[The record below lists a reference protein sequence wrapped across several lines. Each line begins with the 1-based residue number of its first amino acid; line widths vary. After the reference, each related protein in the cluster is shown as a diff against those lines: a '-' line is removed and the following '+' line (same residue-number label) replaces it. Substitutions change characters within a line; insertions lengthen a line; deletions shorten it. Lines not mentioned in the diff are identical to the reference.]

1 MVIRYGVI
9 GTGMMGREHI
19 ANIAHLPGA
28 EVTALADPHPASLD
42 TAEGM
47 APGAARFGDYRRL
60 LEAEICDAVV
70 IATPNMTHADV
81 LGDVLGADLHVLVEK
96 PLCTTVADCRRVI
109 DAAADHRG
117 VIRVGLEYRYM
128 APFARLIEEVAGGA
142 VGRVRMVS
150 MREHRFP
157 FLSKV
162 DDWNRFSDNTGG
174 TLVEKCCHFFDLMN
188 LVMPG
193 RPVRVFASGGQAVNH
208 RDERYG
214 GRTPD
219 IDDNAYVVVEYDDG
233 ARAMLDLCM
242 FAEATHNQQEFAVMG
257 DAGKVEALVPE
268 HIVRIGRRGE
278 HSIGNV
284 QTFPAPVEAP
294 FEGLHHG
301 SSYVEHERFM
311 EAVVAVECAD
321 ANARSLQALEDAML
335 CVAMGVAGQRSLA
348 TGVPAALADVLR
360 PGESGVSP

>member
-47 APGAARFGDYRRL
+47 APGAARFADHRRL
-60 LEAEICDAVV
+60 LDAEICDAVV

-81 LGDVLGADLHVLVEK
+81 LGDALGGDLHVLVEK

-162 DDWNRFSDNTGG
+162 DDWNRFSENTGG

-242 FAEATHNQQEFAVMG
+242 FAEATHNQQELAVMG

-278 HSIGNV
+278 HSIGAV
-284 QTFPAPVEAP
+284 QVVATPVEAS
-294 FEGLHHG
+294 FAGLHHG
-301 SSYVEHERFM
+301 SSFVEHQRFL
-311 EAVVAVECAD
+311 EAISTD
-321 ANARSLQALEDAML
+321 DHPDSRSQSLQALESAML
-335 CVAMGVAGQRSLA
+335 CVAMGVAGQESMA
-348 TGVPAALADVLR
+348 TGLPVALADI
-360 PGESGVSP
+360 SP

>member
-1 MVIRYGVI
+1 MIRYGVI

-19 ANIAHLPGA
+19 ANIAHLSGA
-28 EVTALADPHPASLD
+28 EVVAVADPHGPSRQKA
-42 TAEGM
+42 AAM
-47 APGAARFGDYRRL
+47 APAARQFVDYREL
-60 LEAEICDAVV
+60 LASRRCDAVV

-81 LGDVLGADLHVLVEK
+81 LGDVLEADLHVLVEK
-96 PLCTTVADCRRVI
+96 PLGISVADCRRI
-109 DAAADHRG
+109 IEAASRSRG

-128 APFARLIEEVAGGA
+128 APFARLIEEVDAGS
-142 VGRVRMVS
+142 VGRIRMVS

-162 DDWNRFSDNTGG
+162 GDWNRFDHNTGG

-193 RPVRVFASGGQAVNH
+193 RPERVFASGGQAVNH

-214 GRTPD
+214 GCAPD
-219 IDDNAYVVVEYDDG
+219 IADHAYVVVEYDDG

-257 DAGKVEALVPE
+257 DAGKIEALVPE

-278 HSIGNV
+278 HSIGAV
-284 QTFPAPVEAP
+284 RVEPTPVTAPY
-294 FEGLHHG
+294 EGHHHG
-301 SSYVEHERFM
+301 SSFVEHQRFL
-311 EAVVAVECAD
+311 EAID
-321 ANARSLQALEDAML
+321 AAGRPEATAQSRQALEAALL
-335 CVAMGVAGQRSLA
+335 CVAMGVAGQQSMTSGIPVA
-348 TGVPAALADVLR
+348 VSDVL
-360 PGESGVSP
+360 

>member
-19 ANIAHLPGA
+19 ANVSHLPGA
-28 EVTALADPHPASLD
+28 EVAALADPHRQSL
-42 TAEGM
+42 E
-47 APGAARFGDYRRL
+47 AARALAPQADRFSDYRDL
-60 LEAEICDAVV
+60 LDAEVCDAVV
-70 IATPNMTHADV
+70 VATPNMTHADV
-81 LGDVLGADLHVLVEK
+81 LGDVLGTDLHVLVEK

-109 DAAADHRG
+109 DGASEHRG

-128 APFARLIEEVAGGA
+128 VPFARLIQEVEGGA

-157 FLSKV
+157 FLAKV
-162 DDWNRFSDNTGG
+162 GDWNRFSENTGG

-193 RPVRVFASGGQAVNH
+193 RPERVFASGSQAVNH
-208 RDERYG
+208 REERYG
-214 GRTPD
+214 GRPPD
-219 IDDNAYVVVEYDDG
+219 IDDNAYVVVDYDDG

-257 DAGKVEALVPE
+257 DAGKAEALVPE
-268 HIVRIGRRGE
+268 HILRIGRRGE

-284 QTFPAPVEAP
+284 EVVPTPVEAP
-294 FEGLHHG
+294 FEGFHHG
-301 SSYVEHERFM
+301 SSFVEHQRFL
-311 EAVVAVECAD
+311 EAIGDCDSAG
-321 ANARSLQALEDAML
+321 ARAQSVQALEGAML
-335 CVAMGVAGQRSLA
+335 CVAMGVAGQRSMA
-348 TGVPAALADVLR
+348 TGVPVAVDDVL
-360 PGESGVSP
+360 

>member
-28 EVTALADPHPASLD
+28 ELTALADPHPPSLD
-42 TAEGM
+42 AAVAIAPEAE
-47 APGAARFGDYRRL
+47 RFAEYRRL

-81 LGDVLGADLHVLVEK
+81 LGDVLGTNLHVLIEK

-128 APFARLIEEVAGGA
+128 APLARLIEEVRGGA
-142 VGRVRMVS
+142 VGRIQMVS

-162 DDWNRFSDNTGG
+162 GDWNRFSENTGG

-193 RPVRVFASGGQAVNH
+193 LPERVFASGSQAVNH

-214 GRTPD
+214 SRRPD
-219 IDDNAYVVVEYDDG
+219 IDDNAYVVVDYDDG

-284 QTFPAPVEAP
+284 QVVSTPVEAP
-294 FEGLHHG
+294 FVGFHHG
-301 SSYVEHERFM
+301 SSYVEHQRFL
-311 EAVVAVECAD
+311 EAISAGDGAEIRAQ
-321 ANARSLQALEDAML
+321 SIQGLEDAML
-335 CVAMGVAGQRSLA
+335 CVAMGVAGQRSM
-348 TGVPAALADVLR
+348 AAGIPVAVAEVL
-360 PGESGVSP
+360 

>member
-19 ANIAHLPGA
+19 ANVSHLPGA
-28 EVTALADPHPASLD
+28 EVAALADPHPPSLE
-42 TAEGM
+42 AAGAL
-47 APGAARFGDYRRL
+47 APRADRFSDYRDL
-60 LEAEICDAVV
+60 LDAEACDAVV

-81 LGDVLGADLHVLVEK
+81 LGCVLGTNLHVLVEK

-109 DAAADHRG
+109 DAASEHRG

-128 APFARLIEEVAGGA
+128 APFARLIQEVEAGA

-157 FLSKV
+157 FLPKV
-162 DDWNRFSDNTGG
+162 GDWNRFSENTGG

-193 RPVRVFASGGQAVNH
+193 RPERVFASGSQAVNH
-208 RDERYG
+208 LDERFG

-219 IDDNAYVVVEYDDG
+219 IDDNAYVVVDYDDG

-257 DAGKVEALVPE
+257 DTGKAEALVPE
-268 HIVRIGRRGE
+268 HVVRIGRRGE

-284 QTFPAPVEAP
+284 EVVPTPVEVP
-294 FEGLHHG
+294 FEGFHHG
-301 SSYVEHERFM
+301 SSFVEHQRFF
-311 EAVVAVECAD
+311 EAIAD
-321 ANARSLQALEDAML
+321 DDSASTQAHSIQALEGAML
-335 CVAMGVAGQRSLA
+335 CVAIGVAGQRSMA
-348 TGVPAALADVLR
+348 TGAPVAVADVL
-360 PGESGVSP
+360 

>member
-19 ANIAHLPGA
+19 ANVARLPGA
-28 EVTALADPHPASLD
+28 EVVALADPHPRSLD
-42 TAEGM
+42 AAKAV
-47 APGAARFGDYRRL
+47 APHADQFSDHRDLLAAG
-60 LEAEICDAVV
+60 ICDALV

-81 LGDVLGADLHVLVEK
+81 LGDVLGTDLHLLVEK

-109 DAAADHRG
+109 DAVSDHRG

-128 APFARLIEEVAGGA
+128 APFARLIEEVQKGA
-142 VGRVRMVS
+142 VGRIRMVS

-162 DDWNRFSDNTGG
+162 GDWNRFSENTGG

-193 RPVRVFASGGQAVNH
+193 RPERVFASGGQAVNH
-208 RDERYG
+208 LDERYG
-214 GRTPD
+214 GRVPD
-219 IDDNAYVVVEYDDG
+219 IADNAYVVVDYDDG
-233 ARAMLDLCM
+233 GRAMLDLCM

-284 QTFPAPVEAP
+284 QVVPTPVEAP
-294 FEGLHHG
+294 FEGFHHG
-301 SSYVEHERFM
+301 SSFVEHQRFLD
-311 EAVVAVECAD
+311 AIRAAD
-321 ANARSLQALEDAML
+321 SAESRVQSLQALEAAML
-335 CVAMGVAGQRSLA
+335 CVAMGVAGQQSMV
-348 TGVPAALADVLR
+348 TGVPVALADVL
-360 PGESGVSP
+360 